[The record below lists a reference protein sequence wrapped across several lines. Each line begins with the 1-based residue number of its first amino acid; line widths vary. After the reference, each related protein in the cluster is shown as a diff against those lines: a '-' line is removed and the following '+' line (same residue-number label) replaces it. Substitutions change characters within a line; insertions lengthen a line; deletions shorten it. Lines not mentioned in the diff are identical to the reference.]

1 MAIDIKKL
9 TNCNVYIDGTSTFGR
24 AEEITLPDLTAKMA
38 EHKALGM
45 VGSVEF
51 FSGLDKMEAKI
62 KWAGPYPEIQ
72 KKAAN
77 FTKSYAFQVRGN
89 LTSHDSTGITAQEPY
104 KVMMSGTFKKHPGGG
119 FKQHD
124 NVEMENMLSVTYMKV
139 MVNDETI
146 YEVDMLANIYRVNGE
161 DLLATYRANLGL

>member
-9 TNCNVYIDGTSTFGR
+9 TNANVYIDGKSAFGK
-24 AEEITLPDLTAKMA
+24 AEEITLPEITGKMA

-51 FSGLDKMEAKI
+51 FAGLDKMDCKI
-62 KWAGPYPEIQ
+62 KWAGPYADIQ

-77 FTKSYAFQVRGN
+77 FTRSWDFQVRGS
-89 LTSHDSTGITAQEPY
+89 LESHDSTGRTAQDPY
-104 KVMMSGTFKKHPGGG
+104 TVFMTGTFKKHPGGG

-124 NVEMENMLSVTYMKV
+124 NVEMENMVTVTYIKLV
-139 MVNDETI
+139 VAGETI
-146 YEVDMLANIYRVNGE
+146 YEIDVLANIYRVAGE